1 MKNSVLVIN
10 TGSSTTKVAIMQDGT
25 CLAKDEKA
33 HSVDEL
39 KNFTHLKDE
48 ADYRKKIIENFLEN
62 HQDHYSSI
70 SAIGAIGGI
79 LKPVKGGVY
88 AINEKLVDD
97 IAHGRT
103 PARHASNISALIAH
117 ELGNKLSIP
126 SFIVDPISTDE
137 LWEVARLTGLPQLS
151 RQSRTHALNV
161 KACIRKAVAEHQQSP
176 NGTYIIA
183 HLGGGLTINLVHQ
196 GQIVDIEDGRQYGP
210 FSTET
215 AGGVPIPDL
224 LQWMMEKEIEPRSLL
239 KYWYGKGGFVAHL
252 GINSIKDTLTMAKD
266 GDTKAQQVLNAFFYQ
281 ICKAVGALSVA
292 VKGKV
297 DAIILTGGA
306 ARSEVVVQGISDY
319 IQHIAPI
326 LVFPGENELE
336 AIAES
341 VALAMEKALP
351 IQEYQ

>member
-1 MKNSVLVIN
+1 MKNCILVIN
-10 TGSSTTKVAIMQDGT
+10 TGSSTTKVALMQEGK

-33 HSVDEL
+33 HTVEEL
-39 KNFTHLKDE
+39 KPFTHLKEE
-48 ADYRKKIIENFLEN
+48 ADYRKNIIANFLR
-62 HQDHYSSI
+62 DHKESSSSI
-70 SAIGAIGGI
+70 TAIGAIGGI

-88 AINEKLVDD
+88 AINDQLVED
-97 IAHGRT
+97 ITQGRT

-117 ELGNKLSIP
+117 ELGKTMNIP

-137 LWEVARLTGLPQLS
+137 LWEVARLTGLPSLP

-176 NGTYIIA
+176 DGTYIIA

-224 LQWMMEKEIEPRSLL
+224 LQWMMEKEMDPRSLL

-252 GINSIKDTLTMAKD
+252 GINSIKDTLIMAKD
-266 GDTKAQQVLNAFFYQ
+266 GDSNAQQVLDAFFYQ
-281 ICKAVGALSVA
+281 ICKAIGALSVA

-306 ARSEVVVQGISDY
+306 ARSDIVVQRITDY
-319 IQHIAPI
+319 IQHLAPI

-341 VALAMEKALP
+341 VALAMEKAIP
-351 IQEYQ
+351 IQEYK